1 MFIGRKKKEII
12 KIGSAFDR
20 LLNYAFKKDEDMNA
34 QLLDLAEYLMA
45 NRPVLANFEEIKNLT
60 EVNYAIA
67 FLSGIVYALG
77 GSVYSL
83 GCETRLFA
91 TAEAFQ
97 DGTLQK
103 YIKDFGQNE

>member
-1 MFIGRKKKEII
+1 MIIGRKKKEIM
-12 KIGSAFDR
+12 KLGSAFDR

-34 QLLDLAEYLMA
+34 QLLDLAEYIMA
-45 NRPVLANFEEIKNLT
+45 NRPVLANFEEIKSIG

-83 GCETRLFA
+83 GCESRLFA
-91 TAEAFQ
+91 TKEAFE

-103 YIKDFGQNE
+103 YIKDFGSND